1 MTDIIHVTFST
12 IDVLPPLLHEI
23 DSLASTEFRSRIL
36 GLRYDATKL
45 SREMRGS
52 KTIIHRLTLI
62 TRRISTRQIFILKFI
77 RYIEFSS
84 RVIWFLMRH
93 RSRILVAHDMSALIP
108 CFLYSRLKRIT
119 LMYNAHELWS
129 EVNDSSTPL
138 LSLWRVIEQNLVR
151 RIDVVVTPNTERSR
165 IFHEELLTKKK
176 PITVLNA
183 SRVHSFEGLEN
194 IIEKKIGLRK
204 SDGFRFIL
212 YQGLFESNRC
222 LHELIHAMA
231 SLDESNILVL
241 LGRGDSSFIEGM
253 KNCIR
258 SNRVERQVFLLDPV
272 PYEQLMAYTASA
284 DVGVLLYRNSGRNNY
299 FCAPNKLYEYLHR
312 GLPVLASNF
321 PDLYRE
327 VEGNVFGVCV
337 NPSDP
342 FAIARGIKEI
352 YLLEKNEPALHE
364 RIQHSSEKAFN
375 WQNEFSQLHSLYDGL
390 LGEINQ

>member
-36 GLRYDATKL
+36 GLRYDATKS

-52 KTIIHRLTLI
+52 QTIIHRLTLI
-62 TRRISTRQIFILKFI
+62 TRRISARQIIILKFI

-108 CFLYSRLKRIT
+108 CFLYSRLKRIS

-129 EVNDSSTPL
+129 EVNDYSTPL
-138 LSLWRVIEQNLVR
+138 LSLWKRIEQKLVH
-151 RIDVVVTPNTERSR
+151 RIDVVVTPNAERSR
-165 IFHEELLTKKK
+165 ILEEEFLTKKK
-176 PITVLNA
+176 PVTVLNA
-183 SRVHSFEGLEN
+183 PRVQSFEGLEN
-194 IIEKKIGLRK
+194 MIEKKIGLSK

-222 LHELIHAMA
+222 LHELIRAMA
-231 SLDESNILVL
+231 LVDESNILVL
-241 LGRGDSSFIEGM
+241 LGRGDSSYIEGM
-253 KNCIR
+253 KNCIQ

-272 PYEQLMAYTASA
+272 PYEHLIAYTASA
-284 DVGVLLYRNSGRNNY
+284 EVGVLLYRNSGRNNY

-327 VEGNVFGVCV
+327 VEGNAFGACV

-342 FAIARGIKEI
+342 HAIARGIRKI
-352 YLLEKNEPALHE
+352 YSLEKSESALRE
-364 RIQHSSEKAFN
+364 RIRLYCEKAFN
-375 WQNEFSQLHSLYDGL
+375 WENEFSKLHCLYATL
-390 LGEINQ
+390 LRGENP